1 MFNMQDN
8 SSKKSQI
15 KQNILQFI
23 EYKGITRY
31 KFYQITGITRG
42 VLDQNNGMNED
53 NITRF
58 LDSFPE
64 INANWLL
71 TGKGSMLREGEV
83 RSAEEE
89 RMALLQEVI
98 ETQRKTIEL
107 LEDRV
112 AALEEELAQYTEEGG
127 AAAG

>member
-1 MFNMQDN
+1 MQDN

-31 KFYQITGITRG
+31 KFYQLTGITRG

-127 AAAG
+127 DAAG

>member
-1 MFNMQDN
+1 MQDN

>member
-127 AAAG
+127 ATAG